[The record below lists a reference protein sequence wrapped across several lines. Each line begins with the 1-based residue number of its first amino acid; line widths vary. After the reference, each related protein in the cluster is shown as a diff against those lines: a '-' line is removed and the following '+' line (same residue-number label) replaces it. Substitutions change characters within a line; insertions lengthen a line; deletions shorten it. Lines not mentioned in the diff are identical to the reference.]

1 VVLCGHGIIK
11 MNRKLEDSV
20 MDFSGRGSYV
30 SYEKKYGP
38 DYLDPIC
45 QFNQSFTESILES
58 ISDGV
63 FTVDSSWRITSFNKA
78 AERITG
84 IPRMKAIGRRCF
96 EVFRSNMCG
105 KNCALQKTMESN
117 VPIIDRSASIIN
129 SAGDKVPISISTAL
143 LRNRSN
149 EVIGGAETFRDLSI
163 VEKLRQEVEGR
174 VKIGEMVTRS
184 HAMNKIIEILPQVA
198 ASDSTVLIQ
207 GETGTGKELLA
218 RAIHNLSDR
227 SKKPFIAINC
237 GALPDTLLESE
248 LFGYKAGAFTGA
260 NKDKIG
266 RFGLAE
272 GGTLLLDEIAEVS
285 QALQVKLLR
294 VLQERSYE
302 QLGGTETMK
311 TDVRVIAAC
320 NRQLTNLIK
329 NGKFRQDLYY
339 RINVMKLQLPTL
351 MDRKEDIPLLI
362 EHFIN
367 RFNGTQDKTIKG
379 VDQET
384 MALLMNH
391 DYPGNIRELENIIE
405 HAFVLCSGGYITT
418 KCIPEETRK
427 HKYVEMKAMGM
438 EKAVNAVESQAII
451 EALKR
456 NNYNRTAAAKELGI
470 HKSTFFRKIKNL
482 GISLPHIDGRFNH
495 SFVGKTKESPVF

>member
-1 VVLCGHGIIK
+1 MSHVRENNAMDYPG
-11 MNRKLEDSV
+11 RDSIV
-20 MDFSGRGSYV
+20 MD
-30 SYEKKYGP
+30 EKTNF
-38 DYLDPIC
+38 DRVYLDPIC
-45 QFNQSFTESILES
+45 QFNQTFTESILES

-78 AERITG
+78 AEKITG
-84 IPRMKAIGRRCF
+84 IPRMDALGRRCF

-105 KNCALQKTMESN
+105 KDCALQKTMETN
-117 VPIIDRSASIIN
+117 IPIIDKSASIIN
-129 SAGDKVPISISTAL
+129 SNGDKVPISISTAL
-143 LRNRSN
+143 LRNRNN
-149 EVIGGAETFRDLSI
+149 EVVGGAETFRDLSL
-163 VEKLRQEVEGR
+163 VEKLRQKVDRRYQVGDL
-174 VKIGEMVTRS
+174 ITRS
-184 HAMNKIIEILPQVA
+184 QAMHKILDVLPQIA

-302 QLGGTETMK
+302 PLGGTSTIN

-320 NRQLTNLIK
+320 NSHLPTLIK
-329 NGKFRQDLYY
+329 EGKFRQDLYY
-339 RINVMKLQLPTL
+339 RINVVKLLLPPL
-351 MDRKEDIPLLI
+351 RARKEDIPLLI
-362 EHFIN
+362 DHFVN
-367 RFNGTQDKTIKG
+367 RFNETQDKMVKG
-379 VDQET
+379 VDQDT

-418 KCIPEETRK
+418 KCIPEETKK
-427 HKYVEMKAMGM
+427 HKYAEMKSYGM

-456 NNYNRTAAAKELGI
+456 NNYNRTAAARDLGI

-482 GISLPHIDGRFNH
+482 GIALPQVDGRFNH
-495 SFVGKTKESPVF
+495 SIKEKIKENYVF